1 MVTEGIV
8 TADAA
13 MEGAVAPG
21 AVGAGA
27 ATGIVDA
34 GAVAVTTGAADRAI
48 GADAVCGAV
57 ALTEAVRA
65 MLATGLTEDAT
76 MATEGRLVSSVNGW
90 GSQAFGCF
98 NF

>member
-1 MVTEGIV
+1 MVAEGIV
-8 TADAA
+8 TVDAV
-13 MEGAVAPG
+13 MEDAVAPG

-27 ATGIVDA
+27 AAGIVDA
-34 GAVAVTTGAADRAI
+34 EAVAVTTGAAARVI
-48 GADAVCGAV
+48 GADADCGAA

-76 MATEGRLVSSVNGW
+76 MATAGRLVSSVNGW